1 MSSPHILMTGDRLAL
16 GMPRDEALAEY
27 HKWETDT
34 GTILGY
40 GSRFPQTWEAHAD
53 EWEEQGN
60 DPNTARFEIVRIKDK
75 QPIGLSTLYLNPV
88 VRSARFL
95 LVLAPAHRGKR
106 YAEEATRLTLDW
118 AFHLGGAALGVA
130 EGAGAQPRGG
140 SPPSRR
146 PDSGASAVSAS
157 PATGWGSASTSC

>member
-34 GTILGY
+34 GTILGC

-88 VRSARFL
+88 VRGARFL

-106 YAEEATRLTLDW
+106 
-118 AFHLGGAALGVA
+118 
-130 EGAGAQPRGG
+130 
-140 SPPSRR
+140 
-146 PDSGASAVSAS
+146 
-157 PATGWGSASTSC
+157 